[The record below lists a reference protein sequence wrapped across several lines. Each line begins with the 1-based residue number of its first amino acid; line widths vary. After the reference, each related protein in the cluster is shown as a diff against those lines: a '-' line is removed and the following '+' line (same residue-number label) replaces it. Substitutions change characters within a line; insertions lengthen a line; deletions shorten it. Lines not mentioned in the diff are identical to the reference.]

1 MRRILFLAA
10 HPAFPAITGAD
21 LRNWQNA
28 SAAAKLGP
36 VRFVSVLAAPEGSA
50 SPAGIEV
57 RHLGGAAASLYRPV
71 AGLSSIDLHIEPPM
85 LSAFAAMLTDFRPD
99 TVVVEHLGLHPFLR
113 LAGES
118 GARLVLDL
126 HNVESH
132 LAAQIPLRRDWFG
145 TKRRRDSRAIAE
157 IEAAAI
163 ARVDQVWCCS
173 ADDAGRLAARGLGEA
188 IVVPNGLPRPET
200 APVAL
205 GAVPPPPGPELLF
218 IGHLGYKPNIAA
230 CGRLARRILPRLRR
244 RLPEARLTLAGRHPA
259 RRVRRLAAAGVRIVA
274 DPDELAPLLASAH
287 IAVVPLTSGGGTRFK
302 IVEAMAWGLP
312 VVATRLAAE
321 GLGLADGE
329 DLLLAESDRVFA
341 DTIESLWRDE
351 GRRAALRSRAHAA
364 AWQRFGPEPIE
375 RAVLGALRALAAPGA
390 VPNP

>member
-85 LSAFAAMLTDFRPD
+85 LSAFAAMLADFRPD

-205 GAVPPPPGPELLF
+205 GAVPPPGPELLF

-230 CGRLARRILPRLRR
+230 CRRLARRILPRLRR